1 MDESAKSIK
10 QFFDE
15 FNRCKTEDNVQHRSN
30 ILSSF
35 SMKPEDV
42 KVEVLDWCLHYLEQK
57 KCPHSLAL
65 TLAKLV
71 AYQLSDSV
79 YEMSLQA
86 DEGIDDDD
94 KSFSYKTSQLYI
106 EMVEC
111 LAETCKNWQEYI
123 DITTA
128 KLEPL
133 PHIVSVCAIKNSRRK
148 MEDRHVILHNLNT
161 VCGLKDVP
169 HHSYYAIFDGHAGVE
184 AASYCA
190 AHLHWNIVNHPAFLT
205 DTEKAISEAITL
217 TDKTF
222 LERSYREGIKGGSTA
237 LCCLIREKT
246 LYIAWVG
253 DSQAV
258 LVKKGVPNIIGLP
271 HKPDREE
278 ERCRVKE
285 LGGCVLFMDTWRV
298 DGTLSVS
305 RAVGDLEHKP
315 HISSEA
321 EICKITL
328 DGAEDYLVLAC
339 DGLWDKLSPSDLGLL
354 VYQHITEGKSV
365 ERIAPELVQI
375 SKELGSQDNITA
387 IVIFMKD
394 PYNIS
399 VPPICLPS
407 LNNKL
412 EIDQLKTTN
421 EENYVLKSQE
431 LITDLSDISDKV
443 ISSISNIDLS
453 TGKGT
458 DSSRIKDENIISNY
472 SKEEFNSLLYDNNSV
487 TSLNDNRINGNFLQN
502 ENEKNICEN
511 NNEISIADNIS
522 NQIDADS
529 LEMMADNSPNNDKNV
544 VSPLSNDSLISTD
557 EKSDFSDS
565 KQTPTD
571 VSTFSD
577 ELKADSKPYLSDL
590 ESETSISISDHSNT
604 VFIKDNTSSSKQE
617 GNNLID
623 LELASRIPQ
632 PNNTI
637 NSSQFNKE
645 LHYNETID
653 AEISNNALPS
663 ETTTIS
669 TDVKKEDNLMCFEGN
684 IYASDSTSKIP
695 SNVQEVP
702 PSYLNNKLTEKKN
715 INTNQSENSSNLR
728 NEIESS
734 SKDLSANINN
744 CLKSKT
750 CTPNLILQNSEETSL
765 KHSNSI
771 NKIQTSTIQETS
783 ETSSES
789 ANIISENQNDAGK
802 PLQEQLHKDS
812 VNMTNTVQNNNDNL
826 RPKAAIYRENNKTN
840 RTVQLKN
847 AKPVTDSKTGKES
860 LAKSKISK
868 TTADKLIKTSPAKLQ
883 QNKSAQKLMN
893 KSTEKKS
900 LQQSIKDSPIRK
912 VTVQNRTNTEN
923 VFERLSMPKSTPKLK
938 TMPKEEGKSSSPLKT
953 SETKTLPKSGKLLSS
968 KLSKEFCTPHASPSS
983 KSNTKTIKISSPK
996 TLALKASKSETV
1008 NKLNEENISN
1018 ASPEKVESAQ
1028 RAKIN
1033 SKFLTGEKCLREN
1046 TTEKKSL
1053 IKVSL
1058 KTNKDPNDK
1067 ISKQN
1072 NSDLPKTNVKSEKNI
1087 VNRKLTEKHIK
1098 TARAIQKNSI
1108 SSIQKNKTVN
1118 TITSKE
1124 IEKKAKVTTSEKIKS
1139 TKPKTSATP
1148 KPSVTKSLE
1157 KGNCEAAT
1165 KSLEKETEAVT
1176 KSN

>member
-1 MDESAKSIK
+1 MDESTNSIK

-71 AYQLSDSV
+71 AHQLSDSV

-161 VCGLKDVP
+161 VCGLKDAP

-321 EICKITL
+321 DICKITL

-412 EIDQLKTTN
+412 ENDQLKTTN

-458 DSSRIKDENIISNY
+458 
-472 SKEEFNSLLYDNNSV
+472 NSLLYDNNSV

-511 NNEISIADNIS
+511 NNEISVADNIS

-529 LEMMADNSPNNDKNV
+529 LEMMADNSPNDDKIV

-577 ELKADSKPYLSDL
+577 ELRADSKPYLSDL
-590 ESETSISISDHSNT
+590 ESETSISVSDHSNT

-617 GNNLID
+617 VNNLID
-623 LELASRIPQ
+623 LELANRIPQ

-645 LHYNETID
+645 LHYNERID
-653 AEISNNALPS
+653 SEISNNALPS
-663 ETTTIS
+663 ETKTIS
-669 TDVKKEDNLMCFEGN
+669 TDVKKEGNLICFEGN
-684 IYASDSTSKIP
+684 MYASDSTSKIP

-702 PSYLNNKLTEKKN
+702 PNYLNNKLTEEKI
-715 INTNQSENSSNLR
+715 INTNQSENISNLR

-734 SKDLSANINN
+734 SKDLSADINN

-750 CTPNLILQNSEETSL
+750 CTPNLILQNSQETSL
-765 KHSNSI
+765 EHSDSI
-771 NKIQTSTIQETS
+771 NKIQTSTIQEIS
-783 ETSSES
+783 ETCSEY
-789 ANIISENQNDAGK
+789 ANIISENQNDVGK
-802 PLQEQLHKDS
+802 PLQEQLYKDS

-826 RPKAAIYRENNKTN
+826 RPKAAICRENNKTN
-840 RTVQLKN
+840 RIVHLKN
-847 AKPVTDSKTGKES
+847 AKSVTDSKTGKES
-860 LAKSKISK
+860 LSKSKVKK
-868 TTADKLIKTSPAKLQ
+868 TTDDKLIKTSPAKLQ
-883 QNKSAQKLMN
+883 QNKSAQKLVN

-923 VFERLSMPKSTPKLK
+923 VFERLSMPKSTPKFK
-938 TMPKEEGKSSSPLKT
+938 TMPKDEGKSSSPLKT

-968 KLSKEFCTPHASPSS
+968 KSSKESCTSHASPSS
-983 KSNTKTIKISSPK
+983 KSNTKTVKISSPK

-1028 RAKIN
+1028 REKIN

-1053 IKVSL
+1053 IKNSL
-1058 KTNKDPNDK
+1058 KTNNKDPNDK

-1072 NSDLPKTNVKSEKNI
+1072 NSDLPKTNAKSEKNI

-1098 TARAIQKNSI
+1098 TASAIQKNSI
-1108 SSIQKNKTVN
+1108 SPIQKNKTVN
-1118 TITSKE
+1118 ATTSKE
-1124 IEKKAKVTTSEKIKS
+1124 IEKKAKMTPSEKIKS
-1139 TKPKTSATP
+1139 AKSKTSATP
-1148 KPSVTKSLE
+1148 KASVKKPLE
-1157 KGNCEAAT
+1157 KGNCEAIT
-1165 KSLEKETEAVT
+1165 KSLEKETEVVT